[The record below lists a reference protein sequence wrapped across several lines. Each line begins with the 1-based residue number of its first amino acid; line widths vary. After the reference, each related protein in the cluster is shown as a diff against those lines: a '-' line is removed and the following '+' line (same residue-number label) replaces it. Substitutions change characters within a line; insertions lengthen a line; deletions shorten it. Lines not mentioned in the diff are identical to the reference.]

1 MGRADES
8 TVLSVSFAIFL
19 PDCENVVLSVVGR
32 GALGKFYWMI
42 QDGIPGALPRESLH
56 PVRSTYQILRFS
68 VSEFDIS
75 TVMF

>member
-1 MGRADES
+1 
-8 TVLSVSFAIFL
+8 
-19 PDCENVVLSVVGR
+19 LSVVGR